1 MEIKYTT
8 NFLQKVESIFKSN
21 EYVIRYEKGHFNSGY
36 CILNDKKV
44 IVVNKFFNVEA
55 KINCLIDILQEI
67 EITISPN
74 PIRAG
79 YYFETLVKGLEDG
92 PVYLKIYSEQMKF
105 IKSLNSHSINGV
117 VSLKEKINT
126 SGVYILEIIQEK
138 ASKSSKIIVIN

>member
-36 CILNDKKV
+36 CILKDKKV

-67 EITISPN
+67 EINLSLFDDDKLEKLYHSLLAKN
-74 PIRAG
+74 
-79 YYFETLVKGLEDG
+79 ET
-92 PVYLKIYSEQMKF
+92 
-105 IKSLNSHSINGV
+105 H
-117 VSLKEKINT
+117 
-126 SGVYILEIIQEK
+126 
-138 ASKSSKIIVIN
+138 